1 MSSFRQIEA
10 NRRNARL
17 STGPVTEEGK
27 NKSRQNAV
35 RHGLTAETVID
46 ALEDAE
52 DYAAFEM
59 AVTADYDAQSAVERE
74 LVLRLASLLW
84 RLRRATTIETGLFKL
99 QARQLLRFRQ
109 RRHVHRERQRIIDSM
124 YRNAAA
130 PEEEIL
136 QDQKQF
142 ACNLDASSASAA
154 EPSDQ
159 SEDLTRAFVRLNDLA
174 TYPLDRLSR
183 HEAALW
189 RQACQILFTLQY
201 LSRRKPWERSRPR

>member
-27 NKSRQNAV
+27 RKSRQNAL

-84 RLRRATTIETGLFKL
+84 RLRRATAIESGLFKIQAKHLL
-99 QARQLLRFRQ
+99 QFRQ
-109 RRHVHRERQRIIDSM
+109 RRQTHQEPPKIIDST
-124 YRNAAA
+124 YRNAVAT
-130 PEEEIL
+130 EEDIR
-136 QDQKQF
+136 QD
-142 ACNLDASSASAA
+142 
-154 EPSDQ
+154 
-159 SEDLTRAFVRLNDLA
+159 
-174 TYPLDRLSR
+174 
-183 HEAALW
+183 
-189 RQACQILFTLQY
+189 
-201 LSRRKPWERSRPR
+201 